1 MIFKIFLLD
10 IIMGKAIRK
19 RNATRTISEAKNQ
32 RQLSLQQRYF
42 NFQIRQL
49 NGKMIKLRVLHREVI
64 QGLPKKDNK
73 LLMKLD

>member
-1 MIFKIFLLD
+1 
-10 IIMGKAIRK
+10 MGKAIRK
-19 RNATRTISEAKNQ
+19 HNATRTISEAKNQ

>member
-1 MIFKIFLLD
+1 
-10 IIMGKAIRK
+10 MGKAIRK

>member
-1 MIFKIFLLD
+1 
-10 IIMGKAIRK
+10 MGKAIRK

-49 NGKMIKLRVLHREVI
+49 NGNMIKLRVLHREVI
-64 QGLPKKDNK
+64 QRLPKKDNK

>member
-1 MIFKIFLLD
+1 
-10 IIMGKAIRK
+10 MGKAIRK
-19 RNATRTISEAKNQ
+19 SNATRTISEAKNQ

-64 QGLPKKDNK
+64 QRLPKKDNK

>member
-1 MIFKIFLLD
+1 
-10 IIMGKAIRK
+10 MGKAIRK
-19 RNATRTISEAKNQ
+19 SNATRTISEAKNQ

-49 NGKMIKLRVLHREVI
+49 NGNMIKLRVLHREVI
-64 QGLPKKDNK
+64 QRLPKKDNK